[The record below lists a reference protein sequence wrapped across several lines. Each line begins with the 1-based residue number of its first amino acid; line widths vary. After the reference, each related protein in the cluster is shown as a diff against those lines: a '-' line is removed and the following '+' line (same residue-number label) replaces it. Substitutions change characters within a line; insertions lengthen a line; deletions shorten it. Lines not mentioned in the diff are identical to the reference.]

1 MPFVM
6 IITHRDKKW
15 EFEGRMTV
23 RQAVERVGLIPET
36 VLAVREG
43 KLLTEDVTL
52 EPDDVV
58 KLVSVIS
65 GG

>member
-1 MPFVM
+1 MK
-6 IITHRDKKW
+6 IIHRDKEW
-15 EFEGRMTV
+15 ELEGRMTV
-23 RQAVERVGLIPET
+23 RQAVEQVGLIPET
-36 VLAVREG
+36 VLAVRDG
-43 KLLTEDVTL
+43 KLLTEDTVL

>member
-1 MPFVM
+1 MKL
-6 IITHRDKKW
+6 THRDAEW

-23 RQAVERVGLIPET
+23 RQAVEKAGLIPGT

-43 KLLTEDVTL
+43 RLLTEDTVL
-52 EPDDVV
+52 EPDDMV